1 MSAQATGNG
10 QEALIEVLSI
20 SKSFGNVR
28 AVQDISLSVR
38 GGEVMCLL
46 GDNGAGKS
54 TLIKMLSGVHQP
66 DTGQYLVDGSEV
78 RFTSPR
84 DALAMGIATVYQ
96 DLAMIPLLS
105 VSRNFFLGAEPT
117 RWPWPFRRFDVT
129 TADRIVRHELGQ
141 MGIAVRD
148 TSQPVGT
155 LSGGERQS
163 VAIAR
168 AVYFGAR
175 VLILDEPTSALG
187 VKQAG
192 VVLRYVVQAKRRG
205 CGVIFITHNP
215 HHAWLVGDR
224 FTILNRG
231 RSIGTYTSKDER
243 MQVAQPPAGEQISL
257 DELISLMAGGREL
270 TELSHELRREGIT

>member
-1 MSAQATGNG
+1 MSENGATP
-10 QEALIEVLSI
+10 LIEVESI
-20 SKSFGNVR
+20 SKTFGSVL
-28 AVQDISLSVR
+28 AVQDISMKVTA
-38 GGEVMCLL
+38 GEVMCLL

-54 TLIKMLSGVHQP
+54 TLIKMLSGVYQP
-66 DTGQYLVDGSEV
+66 DSGRYAVEGKQVS
-78 RFTSPR
+78 FSSPR
-84 DALAMGIATVYQ
+84 DALAHGIATVYQ
-96 DLAMIPLLS
+96 DLAMIPLMS
-105 VSRNFFLGAEPT
+105 ISRNFFLGEEPT
-117 RWPWPFRRFDVT
+117 RWIWPFRRFDVGR
-129 TADRIVRHELGQ
+129 ADAIVREQLGQ

-192 VVLRYVVQAKRRG
+192 VVLRYVLQAKQRG
-205 CGVIFITHNP
+205 CGVVFITHNP

-224 FTILNRG
+224 FTVLNRG
-231 RSIGTYTSKDER
+231 RSLGTYNKSEAEGIPAVER
-243 MQVAQPPAGEQISL
+243 PAGPEITL
-257 DELISLMAGGREL
+257 EELVSMMAGGREL
-270 TELSHELRREGIT
+270 AELSHELRQATA

>member
-1 MSAQATGNG
+1 MTQDGAHP
-10 QEALIEVLSI
+10 LIEVIHI

-28 AVQDISLSVR
+28 AIQDVSLGVKA
-38 GGEVMCLL
+38 GEVMCLL

-66 DTGQYLVDGSEV
+66 DSGQYLVDGQEV
-78 RFTSPR
+78 HFGSPR
-84 DALAMGIATVYQ
+84 DALAHGIATVYQ

-105 VSRNFFLGAEPT
+105 ISRNFFLGEEPT
-117 RWPWPFRRFDVT
+117 KWVWPFRRFDVAK
-129 TADRIVRHELGQ
+129 ADRVVREELGQ

-148 TSQPVGT
+148 TSQAVGT

-163 VAIAR
+163 VAISR

-192 VVLRYVVQAKRRG
+192 TVLRYIVQAKRRG

-231 RSIGTYTSKDER
+231 RSLGTYTSKGDGRIPDE
-243 MQVAQPPAGEQISL
+243 PLPEGEQITL
-257 DELISLMAGGREL
+257 EELVSMMAGGREL
-270 TELSHELRREGIT
+270 SELSHELQQEVGTR

>member
-1 MSAQATGNG
+1 MSENGAQP
-10 QEALIEVLSI
+10 LVDVIHI

-28 AVQDISLSVR
+28 AVQDVSLSVR
-38 GGEVMCLL
+38 AGEVMCLL

-54 TLIKMLSGVHQP
+54 TLIKMLSGVHPP
-66 DTGQYLVDGSEV
+66 DAGQYLVDGQEV
-78 RFTSPR
+78 HFGSPR
-84 DALAMGIATVYQ
+84 DALAHGIATVYQ

-117 RWPWPFRRFDVT
+117 KWVWPFRRFDVA

-148 TSQPVGT
+148 TAQPVGT

-192 VVLRYVVQAKRRG
+192 TVLRYVVQAKKRG

-231 RSIGTYTSKDER
+231 RSLGTYTSKGDG
-243 MQVAQPPAGEQISL
+243 AIPATGLPGGEEISL
-257 DELISLMAGGREL
+257 EELVSLMAGGREL
-270 TELSHELRREGIT
+270 AELSHELQQEVSTR